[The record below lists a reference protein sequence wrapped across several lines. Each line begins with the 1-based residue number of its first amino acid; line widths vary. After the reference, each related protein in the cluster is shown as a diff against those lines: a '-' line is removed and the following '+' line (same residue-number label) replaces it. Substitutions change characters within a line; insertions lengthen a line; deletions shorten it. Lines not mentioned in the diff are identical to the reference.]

1 MLSLLRAAC
10 GIFLVAAIGV
20 LYPAPVKAQDDPL
33 TGLDAM
39 LDEAAPEEP
48 LRVGVGVKITQI
60 TGVDQRAENY
70 GVVARVRMKW
80 KDEALAFD
88 AEEVGRS
95 IKTLSAK
102 NFAEKAR
109 ELGVNIPAATI
120 ENQQSRSFVKSATV
134 SWFPDGTALYNVEVI
149 LTLQAPD
156 FDFRRFPFDHQNFY
170 FRIIGNAPTD
180 FIQFEPLA
188 EASGLGD
195 TLGEEEWVITNY
207 WTEVD
212 EAEGISG
219 FTSSRFSLGFSA
231 HRHLFY
237 YWARIFVPVIL
248 IIIIGWAN
256 LFLEEYRRRIDI
268 ASGNLLAFIAYNFT
282 ISGELPRLGY
292 VTFID
297 SLMMAVFVISVA
309 SVVYNVAL
317 RRLSMAG
324 MEERARAIDWHT
336 THWGY
341 PVLFI
346 GTILVLRQIFFVEST
361 LIAVL

>member
-1 MLSLLRAAC
+1 MLSILRAAC
-10 GIFLVAAIGV
+10 ALFVLIGV
-20 LYPAPVKAQDDPL
+20 GVTDPVSAQQQVSGGLAELVDD
-33 TGLDAM
+33 
-39 LDEAAPEEP
+39 AAPEEP

-60 TGVDQRAENY
+60 TGVDQKAENF
-70 GVVARVRMKW
+70 GVVARVRMRW

-88 AEEVGRS
+88 AEELGRS
-95 IKTLSAK
+95 IKTLSSDEFAK
-102 NFAEKAR
+102 RGR
-109 ELGVNIPAATI
+109 EYGVHIPVATI
-120 ENQQSRSFVKSATV
+120 ENQQSRSFVKSSVVT
-134 SWFPDGTALYNVEVI
+134 WFPDGTALFTEEII

-170 FRIIGNAPTD
+170 FRIVANGPTN
-180 FIQFEPLA
+180 FLKFEPLA

-195 TLGEEEWVITNY
+195 TLGEEEWLITDH

-212 EAEGISG
+212 EVEGISG

-237 YWARIFVPVIL
+237 YWARIFVPVTL
-248 IIIIGWAN
+248 LIIIGWAN

-268 ASGNLLAFIAYNFT
+268 ATGNLLAFIAYNFT

-297 SLMMAVFVISVA
+297 ALMMSVFILSVA

-324 MEERARAIDWHT
+324 MEEKARAMDWHT

-341 PVLFI
+341 PLLFI
-346 GTILVLRQIFFVEST
+346 GTVVVLRQIFFVDGA
-361 LIAVL
+361 LIPFL